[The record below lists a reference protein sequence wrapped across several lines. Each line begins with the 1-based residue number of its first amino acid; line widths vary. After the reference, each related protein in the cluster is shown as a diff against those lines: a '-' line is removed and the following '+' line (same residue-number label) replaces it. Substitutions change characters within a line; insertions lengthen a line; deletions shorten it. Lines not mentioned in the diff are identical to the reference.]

1 MKTVFTG
8 LCLLCFVAL
17 HAQTLQTRQK
27 LSMGT
32 LAELSARES
41 AVIQKGFD
49 ALDAVEHALSSYD
62 ENAEIYRL
70 NKTLH
75 VNISSLTYEALSLC
89 KIYFE
94 QSGGAF
100 DITIGSVTRGAYRF
114 GEAERLPTD
123 AELQS
128 QRVGFA
134 ALEFNATEA
143 RLPEGY
149 WVDLGGMG
157 KGFGVD
163 KAYAAYRD
171 ANATEG
177 MVALSGD
184 IRCVGMC
191 EISVQNPFG
200 EGIVAHFKS
209 LRPALAVSTSGNY
222 RRYVKSPEYNHL
234 IDPKTGKSEK
244 VFASITLFSYGA
256 NADIDAWAT
265 AASVMPYDDAL
276 RFLDARGVGYVIYT
290 VSGERILS
298 KNLDTFVTAFES
310 VE

>member
-1 MKTVFTG
+1 MKTVF
-8 LCLLCFVAL
+8 LVLWLLCAL
-17 HAQTLQTRQK
+17 QADTLQTRQK

-32 LAELSARES
+32 IAELSAHDG

-75 VNISSLTYEALSLC
+75 VSMSPLTYEALSLC
-89 KIYFE
+89 KTYYE

-114 GEAERLPTD
+114 GEEERLPSD
-123 AELQS
+123 AELRS
-128 QRVGFA
+128 RRVGFA
-134 ALEFNATEA
+134 ALEFNATDA

-149 WVDLGGMG
+149 RVDLGGMG

-163 KAYAAYRD
+163 KAYGAYRD

-177 MVALSGD
+177 MIALSGD

-200 EGIVAHFKS
+200 EGTIARFKS
-209 LRPALAVSTSGNY
+209 LRPGLAVSTSGNY
-222 RRYVKSPEYNHL
+222 RRYVGSKTNNHL
-234 IDPKTGKSEK
+234 IDPKTRQSEK
-244 VFASITLFSYGA
+244 TFASVTLFSYGS

-265 AASVMPYDDAL
+265 AASVMTYDDAL
-276 RFLDARGVGYVIYT
+276 RFLDERGVGYFIIT
-290 VSGERILS
+290 TQQERCS
-298 KNLDTFVTAFES
+298 STNLGDFITEISTQTP
-310 VE
+310 